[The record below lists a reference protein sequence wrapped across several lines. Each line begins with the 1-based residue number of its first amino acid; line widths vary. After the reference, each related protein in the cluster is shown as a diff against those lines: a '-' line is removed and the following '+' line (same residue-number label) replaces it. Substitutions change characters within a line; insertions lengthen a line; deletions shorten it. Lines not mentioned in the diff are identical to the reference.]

1 MEKAGQKHMQQL
13 EHQRRF
19 WMLPEVHRN
28 MSNCWKV
35 MANSIKTRHNG
46 KKLSRGAPP
55 VLARMALLCV
65 RYEVDRLRMR
75 SSRSA
80 SPLSVTGFQ
89 QPHNVTGHWLWTRSL
104 RLHAFNG

>member
-46 KKLSRGAPP
+46 KKLRSPTSLSENGA
-55 VLARMALLCV
+55 AL
-65 RYEVDRLRMR
+65 R
-75 SSRSA
+75 
-80 SPLSVTGFQ
+80 Q
-89 QPHNVTGHWLWTRSL
+89 I
-104 RLHAFNG
+104 